1 MNSVNFQFIKLECFE
16 DSRAPLKIICLV
28 AIPWEECFPWNYKWT
43 KIEICSKKCVPNR
56 ISKSPIDSVEPG
68 EGTSRGHII
77 VQKFQKLF
85 YDPLRLWSS
94 SSRA

>member
-1 MNSVNFQFIKLECFE
+1 MDQNRNLLKKVRSQSNFEKRFG
-16 DSRAPLKIICLV
+16 
-28 AIPWEECFPWNYKWT
+28 
-43 KIEICSKKCVPNR
+43 
-56 ISKSPIDSVEPG
+56 PIDSVEPG

-77 VQKFQKLF
+77 VKKFQKLF

>member
-1 MNSVNFQFIKLECFE
+1 MDQNRNLLKKVRSQSNFEKRFG
-16 DSRAPLKIICLV
+16 
-28 AIPWEECFPWNYKWT
+28 
-43 KIEICSKKCVPNR
+43 
-56 ISKSPIDSVEPG
+56 PIDSVEPG